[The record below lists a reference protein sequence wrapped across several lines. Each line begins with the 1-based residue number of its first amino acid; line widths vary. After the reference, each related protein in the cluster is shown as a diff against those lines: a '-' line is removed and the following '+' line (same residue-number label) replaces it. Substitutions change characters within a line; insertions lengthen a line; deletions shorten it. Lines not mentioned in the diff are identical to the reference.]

1 MKNYLSLALFITTA
15 AVRAESIF
23 QFPVSVCTVVK
34 GAGLLQVPVLRTND
48 LDTVASV
55 TVATLPGSAVPGAD
69 YTPVLTNLTFF
80 AGETKHVVLIGI
92 LNHGLVGANK
102 QFQVTLSQPL
112 GGALGR
118 QRNLS
123 VNIWNNN
130 KGLHFYNPQT
140 TVNEDAGAA
149 LIQVARGDDG
159 TNQVS
164 VAYATTDG
172 TAKAGQDYT
181 AASGTLVFEPG
192 QALNSFSVPISN
204 DALAGPNRSFTL
216 SLSDPGPG
224 AVLGTG
230 VVTTVTI
237 QDTDRLLQLDS
248 SQYFTSEDA
257 AYIQIGIT
265 QGENDLPTSV
275 DLTTA
280 DGLAKAG
287 RDYVAITTNVA
298 FNPGERL
305 KYIRV
310 PLLQNTLKESSR
322 TLRVGLRNPA
332 NGARLGP
339 RATATVTIADD
350 DPGVGFVQKTYS
362 FAANVNSVSVG
373 VTRGGGDS
381 LRGFS
386 VDYRTVDVSA
396 QKDIDYGA
404 VTGTLYFAPHQTL
417 AAITIPIM
425 PPRAATGQRSFKV
438 LLSNVSG
445 GSSLGLSTAVV
456 TLCNPGGYYPIAPRI
471 QSHTQLYQVDGLN
484 ALHWSGDGVPQAAE
498 EVSGP
503 WRELAQLSSPY
514 VTSPEPAT
522 GFYRIEST
530 RPAEVYV
537 PSSYDGQTPLPL
549 LLVLHGLANASDF
562 PDILATVRSAF
573 PLRSLAES
581 RRFLLC
587 YPIGTVDAENR
598 WFWNGPDFLSFSNPD
613 RDDSGYLRAVIEEIQ
628 RRFRVDPKRI
638 YATGYSS
645 GGAMCHR
652 FAAENS
658 DLVAGIVSMAGAT
671 YFDPNACH
679 PTHLV
684 NVLQI
689 MGTADNYLGRTF
701 AFYDLP
707 VIGEPAGAVRTA
719 QIWAGYNGCQDPVVE
734 AAPSL
739 DVTTAPGTP
748 PGMDA
753 TVLRYTQ
760 CPPGGAVELWT
771 VLNGDHYV
779 FYDKLAPHFLE
790 NLVDWL
796 LAHPK
801 S

>member
-1 MKNYLSLALFITTA
+1 MKHVLIACLLAA
-15 AVRAESIF
+15 AVTRAESVL
-23 QFPVSVCTVVK
+23 QFPVVNCTVVK
-34 GAGLLQVPVLRTND
+34 GAGLLQVPVLRDND
-48 LDTVASV
+48 LDTVATV
-55 TVATLPGSAVPGAD
+55 TVATLPGSASPGID
-69 YTPVLTNLTFF
+69 YTPILTNLTFL
-80 AGETKHVVLIGI
+80 AGETNHVVLIAI
-92 LNHGLVGANK
+92 LNHGLVGAIK

-112 GGALGR
+112 GGTLGR
-118 QRNLS
+118 QKNLT

-130 KGLHFYNPQT
+130 KGLHFYNAQT
-140 TVNEDAGAA
+140 IVNEDAGVAI
-149 LIQVARGDDG
+149 IQVARGDDG

-164 VAYATTDG
+164 VQYATTDG

-181 AASGTLVFEPG
+181 PVSGTLLFEPG
-192 QALNSFSVPISN
+192 QALNSFRVPIAN
-204 DALAGPNRSFTL
+204 DALPQPNRSFTL
-216 SLSDPGPG
+216 SLSHPGPG

-230 VVTTVTI
+230 VVTTVI
-237 QDTDRLLQLDS
+237 LQDTDRILQLDS
-248 SQYFTSEDA
+248 SQYFTSEEA
-257 AYIQIGIT
+257 AYVQIGIT
-265 QGENDLPTSV
+265 QGENDLATSV

-280 DGLAKAG
+280 DGVAKAG
-287 RDYVAITTNVA
+287 RDYVALATNIA
-298 FNPGERL
+298 FNAGERL

-310 PLLQNTLKESSR
+310 PLLRNPLKESSR
-322 TLRVGLRNPA
+322 TLHVGLSNPA

-350 DPGVGFVQKTYS
+350 DPGVGFAQKAYS
-362 FAANVNSVSVG
+362 FAANADSVRLG
-373 VTRGGGDS
+373 VTRGGGDA
-381 LRGFS
+381 LRAFS
-386 VDYRTVDVSA
+386 VDYRTVDLSA
-396 QKDIDYGA
+396 QKDVDYGA
-404 VTGTLYFAPHQTL
+404 VAGTLCFAPHQTL
-417 AAITIPIM
+417 AAINIPIM
-425 PPRAATGQRSFKV
+425 PPHAATGQRSFKV
-438 LLSNVSG
+438 LLSNVAG
-445 GSSLGLSTAVV
+445 GPSLGLSTVVV
-456 TLCNPGGYYPIAPRI
+456 TLCNPGNYYPVAPRI
-471 QSHTQLYQVDGLN
+471 QSHAQLYQVDGLN
-484 ALHWSGDGVPQAAE
+484 ALHWTGDGIPQTAG

-514 VTSPEPAT
+514 VTSADATT

-549 LLVLHGLANASDF
+549 LLVLHGLASASDF

-573 PLRSLAES
+573 PLKSLAES

-587 YPIGTVDAENR
+587 YPIGTLDAQNR

-613 RDDSGYLRAVIEEIQ
+613 RDDSGYLRALIEEIQ

-658 DLVAGIVSMAGAT
+658 ELVAGIVSMAGDT
-671 YFDPNACH
+671 YFDPNACR

-689 MGTADNYLGRTF
+689 QGTKDNYLGGTL
-701 AFYDLP
+701 APYELP
-707 VIGEPAGAVRTA
+707 IIGEASGPVRVA

-739 DVTTAPGTP
+739 DVTTEPGTP

-753 TVLRYTQ
+753 TVLRYTH

-771 VLNGDHYV
+771 VLNGDHYI
-779 FYDKLAPHFLE
+779 FYNQLAPHFLE

-801 S
+801 P